1 MSLLRRL
8 RALFAAGRGFVTG
21 LSDDAVGQD
30 PLALFDKW
38 LSNAKRAGIFL
49 PESMTLATCAS
60 DGSPSA
66 RQMLLKGV
74 TEKGFAFYTNF
85 ESRKAE
91 ELTVNPR
98 AALVFHWPIL
108 ERQVRVEGPVE
119 RLSKEES
126 EAYFQSRPR
135 GSQIGAWASRQS
147 WRLENREEMER
158 KFKEY
163 EQKHPS
169 GDLPLPPFWGG
180 YRLRPLRIEF
190 WQGRLNRLHDRVCF
204 TRRSGGWEIT
214 RLYP

>member
-1 MSLLRRL
+1 
-8 RALFAAGRGFVTG
+8 
-21 LSDDAVGQD
+21 
-30 PLALFDKW
+30 
-38 LSNAKRAGIFL
+38 
-49 PESMTLATCAS
+49 
-60 DGSPSA
+60 
-66 RQMLLKGV
+66 
-74 TEKGFAFYTNF
+74 
-85 ESRKAE
+85 
-91 ELTVNPR
+91 
-98 AALVFHWPIL
+98 
-108 ERQVRVEGPVE
+108 VRVEGPVE

-190 WQGRLNRLHDRVCF
+190 WQGRLNRLHDRESF
-204 TRRSGGWEIT
+204 KSRSGGREIT